1 MNKNDN
7 QNLFDNIISSSGGKI
22 DRQTISNAA
31 KNGDTSALVN
41 SLSQQDKQKLNDI
54 LSDKQALSELLK
66 SPQAQA
72 IMKILKKGNNNG

>member
-7 QNLFDNIISSSGGKI
+7 QNFFDNLIASSGGKI
-22 DRQTISNAA
+22 NHKTISNAA
-31 KNGDTSALVN
+31 KSGDTSELVN
-41 SLSQQDKQKLNDI
+41 SLSPEDKQKLNNI

-72 IMKILKKGNNNG
+72 LMKILKKGNNNG